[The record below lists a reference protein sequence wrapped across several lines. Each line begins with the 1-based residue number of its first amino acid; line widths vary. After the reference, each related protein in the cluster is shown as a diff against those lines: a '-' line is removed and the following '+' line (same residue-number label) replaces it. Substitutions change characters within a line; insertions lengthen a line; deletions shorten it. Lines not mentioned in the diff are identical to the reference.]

1 MAAGIEPAAPLRASG
16 RDITRLSSDAS
27 PGRNSPQLLCG
38 EETASGGQSDSFRKQ
53 PAPNFCLSGLRL
65 TGA

>member
-16 RDITRLSSDAS
+16 RDITRLSSAAS
-27 PGRNSPQLLCG
+27 PGRNSSQLLCG
-38 EETASGGQSDSFRKQ
+38 KEAASGGRSNSFRKQ
-53 PAPNFCLSGLRL
+53 PAPNFRLSGLRL